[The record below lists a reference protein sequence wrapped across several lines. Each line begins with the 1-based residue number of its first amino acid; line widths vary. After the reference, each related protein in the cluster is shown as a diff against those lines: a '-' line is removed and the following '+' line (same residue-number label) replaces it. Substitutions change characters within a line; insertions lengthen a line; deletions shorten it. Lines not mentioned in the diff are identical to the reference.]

1 MSDLNHALEAVP
13 RYGDPLCVRA
23 VTQVL
28 QALDGRGGVRQ
39 CQVGGQLG
47 RVEGRQDL
55 DEQPPGDEQDP
66 RSGYNNFMALR

>member
-13 RYGDPLCVRA
+13 RYGDPLCVWV

-39 CQVGGQLG
+39 GQVGGQLG

-66 RSGYNNFMALR
+66 RSGYSNYIKLR